1 MSHLNSDKVTIH
13 LWIGNNFSSDEEYKN
28 YFHQFEGIQKDYL
41 NLKPSCPFCADI
53 GNIAYMT
60 ENLIMLEKFSSPK
73 DIDFV
78 INKVEVN
85 ENEKKNIIEKCNELG
100 IKSANAVFWYVNN
113 DPILE
118 LEVKEPYK
126 ENYNGLKYI
135 GEFEADSKYP
145 IIEQDDLTKNWHLWI
160 GTNTMPTREY
170 NKYFKL
176 DYKHDIDSPKYII
189 CDFCKDTGNDWY
201 DEDFIGYPKPLKKS
215 VKIDKLIDE
224 FVTSDLDCIQQIETK
239 CHQLGIE
246 QANAVVW
253 YIADD
258 ELSEFNIQKPLK
270 ENYNGL
276 KYIGIFR
283 F

>member
-1 MSHLNSDKVTIH
+1 MNNLNSNKVTIH

-28 YFHQFEGIQKDYL
+28 YFRQFEGIQKDPL
-41 NLKPSCPFCADI
+41 NPKPRCQFCADT

-60 ENLIMLEKFSSPK
+60 ENLIMLDKFSSTK
-73 DIDFV
+73 DMNFI

-85 ENEKKNIIEKCNELG
+85 ENERKKITEKCNELG

-113 DPILE
+113 DPMLE
-118 LEVKEPYK
+118 LEIKKPYK

-135 GEFEADSKYP
+135 GEFKADSKYP
-145 IIEQDDLTKNWHLWI
+145 ILEQNDLTKNWHIWI
-160 GTNTMPTREY
+160 GTSFMPTKEY

-176 DYKHDIDSPKYII
+176 DYKHDIDSPKYVI
-189 CDFCKDTGNDWY
+189 CGFCKDTGNDWY
-201 DEDFIGYPKPLKKS
+201 DEDFIGYPKPLKEK
-215 VKIDKLIDE
+215 VKIDKLIDK

-253 YIADD
+253 YIADT